1 MKQIRP
7 CDIRISGHPNLISY
21 ILRSMIEE
29 HADKA
34 PLPDKLDI
42 ALQMDNQKVV
52 LHKSSGKVKLVP
64 RTLSDAKAVFSGQMD
79 HFVEALVGGAIVRSY
94 LAGKLRF
101 SGNPVEALKSYLW
114 LRRLYHAMK

>member
-1 MKQIRP
+1 MKQSRP
-7 CDIRISGHPNLISY
+7 YDIQISGHPNMICF

-29 HADKA
+29 HAEKA

-42 ALQMDNQKVV
+42 ALQMDEQKVV
-52 LHKSSGKVKLVP
+52 LHSSSGNVKLVP

-79 HFVEALVGGAIVRSY
+79 HFLEALVGGAIVRSY

-101 SGNPVEALKSYLW
+101 SGNPVEALKSYFW